1 MCVGAQTP
9 RSLLVPKRASVC
21 AAERERRGRAYETLA
36 MSPPSAKRKPV
47 LQRRASTC
55 CSARCG
61 GGGTAPS
68 AGGHTRCGRAGR
80 PRRTT
85 VWAAAGIGGHLRGI
99 VPPASRRNEGPSS
112 RPRQPSA
119 SVSPRDRRVVRGLG
133 LLKLLPRP
141 VVFARSFCPRGHAA
155 AARPS
160 RAPPS
165 AHAQSR
171 AISATAPVADGVG
184 QEGLRG
190 QRRPHEPLEMSLT
203 CPSQPT
209 VGAGVTTT
217 GGVALLHKVGIT
229 AHRKEQEAPSR
240 GLATF

>member
-85 VWAAAGIGGHLRGI
+85 AWAAAGIGGHLRGI

-112 RPRQPSA
+112 KPRQPSA

-133 LLKLLPRP
+133 LLKLLPRRGA
-141 VVFARSFCPRGHAA
+141 FAHAA
-155 AARPS
+155 MMRPPARHALRHRHTRKAEQS
-160 RAPPS
+160 APPHLS
-165 AHAQSR
+165 QTGWGKRGSEDSVGRMNHSRWRRRAHPNQQWVQA
-171 AISATAPVADGVG
+171 
-184 QEGLRG
+184 
-190 QRRPHEPLEMSLT
+190 
-203 CPSQPT
+203 
-209 VGAGVTTT
+209 
-217 GGVALLHKVGIT
+217 
-229 AHRKEQEAPSR
+229 
-240 GLATF
+240 

>member
-1 MCVGAQTP
+1 MCVGAKTP

-36 MSPPSAKRKPV
+36 MSPPSSKRKPV

-85 VWAAAGIGGHLRGI
+85 AWAAAGIGGHLRGI

-133 LLKLLPRP
+133 LLKLLPRRKA
-141 VVFARSFCPRGHAA
+141 FAHAA
-155 AARPS
+155 MMRPPARHALRHRHTRKAEQS
-160 RAPPS
+160 APPHLS
-165 AHAQSR
+165 QTGWGKRGSEDSLGRMNHSRWRRRAHPNQQWVQA
-171 AISATAPVADGVG
+171 
-184 QEGLRG
+184 
-190 QRRPHEPLEMSLT
+190 
-203 CPSQPT
+203 
-209 VGAGVTTT
+209 
-217 GGVALLHKVGIT
+217 
-229 AHRKEQEAPSR
+229 
-240 GLATF
+240 

>member
-1 MCVGAQTP
+1 MLDFSCLFI
-9 RSLLVPKRASVC
+9 SD
-21 AAERERRGRAYETLA
+21 
-36 MSPPSAKRKPV
+36 RKPV

-85 VWAAAGIGGHLRGI
+85 AWAAAGIGGHLRGI

-133 LLKLLPRP
+133 LLKLLPRRGA
-141 VVFARSFCPRGHAA
+141 FAHAA
-155 AARPS
+155 MMRPPARHALRHRHTRKAEQS
-160 RAPPS
+160 APPHLS
-165 AHAQSR
+165 QTGWGKRGSEDSLGRMNHSRWRRRAHPNQQWVQA
-171 AISATAPVADGVG
+171 
-184 QEGLRG
+184 
-190 QRRPHEPLEMSLT
+190 
-203 CPSQPT
+203 
-209 VGAGVTTT
+209 
-217 GGVALLHKVGIT
+217 
-229 AHRKEQEAPSR
+229 
-240 GLATF
+240 

>member
-36 MSPPSAKRKPV
+36 MSPPSSKRKPV

-85 VWAAAGIGGHLRGI
+85 AWAAAGIGGHLRGI

-119 SVSPRDRRVVRGLG
+119 SVSPRDRRVVRALG
-133 LLKLLPRP
+133 LLKLLPRRGA
-141 VVFARSFCPRGHAA
+141 FAHAA
-155 AARPS
+155 MLRPPARHALRHRHTRKAEQS
-160 RAPPS
+160 APPHLS
-165 AHAQSR
+165 QTGWGKRGSEDSVGRMNHSRWRRRAHPNQQWVQA
-171 AISATAPVADGVG
+171 
-184 QEGLRG
+184 
-190 QRRPHEPLEMSLT
+190 
-203 CPSQPT
+203 
-209 VGAGVTTT
+209 
-217 GGVALLHKVGIT
+217 
-229 AHRKEQEAPSR
+229 
-240 GLATF
+240 

>member
-80 PRRTT
+80 RRRMT

-133 LLKLLPRP
+133 LLKLLPRRKA
-141 VVFARSFCPRGHAA
+141 FAHAA
-155 AARPS
+155 MMRPPARHALRHRHTRKAEQS
-160 RAPPS
+160 APPHLS
-165 AHAQSR
+165 QTGWGKRGSEDSVGRMNHSRWRRRAHPNQQWVQA
-171 AISATAPVADGVG
+171 
-184 QEGLRG
+184 
-190 QRRPHEPLEMSLT
+190 
-203 CPSQPT
+203 
-209 VGAGVTTT
+209 
-217 GGVALLHKVGIT
+217 
-229 AHRKEQEAPSR
+229 
-240 GLATF
+240 

>member
-21 AAERERRGRAYETLA
+21 AAERERRRPRVRDPRAMTSRA
-36 MSPPSAKRKPV
+36 SAKRKPV

-68 AGGHTRCGRAGR
+68 AGGHTRCGRAGW
-80 PRRTT
+80 PRRMTA
-85 VWAAAGIGGHLRGI
+85 WAAAGIGGHLRGI

-141 VVFARSFCPRGHAA
+141 VVFAHAA
-155 AARPS
+155 MLRPPARHALRHRHTRKAEQS
-160 RAPPS
+160 APPHLS
-165 AHAQSR
+165 QTGWGKRGSEDSVGRMNHSRWRRRAHPNQQWVQA
-171 AISATAPVADGVG
+171 
-184 QEGLRG
+184 
-190 QRRPHEPLEMSLT
+190 
-203 CPSQPT
+203 
-209 VGAGVTTT
+209 
-217 GGVALLHKVGIT
+217 
-229 AHRKEQEAPSR
+229 
-240 GLATF
+240 

>member
-85 VWAAAGIGGHLRGI
+85 AWAAAGIGGHLRGI

-119 SVSPRDRRVVRGLG
+119 SVSPTACGAWTRPPQA
-133 LLKLLPRP
+133 LPRRKA
-141 VVFARSFCPRGHAA
+141 FAHAA
-155 AARPS
+155 MLRPPARHALRHRHTRKAEQS
-160 RAPPS
+160 APPHLS
-165 AHAQSR
+165 QTGWGKRGSEDSVGRMNHSR
-171 AISATAPVADGVG
+171 W
-184 QEGLRG
+184 R
-190 QRRPHEPLEMSLT
+190 
-203 CPSQPT
+203 
-209 VGAGVTTT
+209 
-217 GGVALLHKVGIT
+217 
-229 AHRKEQEAPSR
+229 
-240 GLATF
+240 

>member
-85 VWAAAGIGGHLRGI
+85 AWAAAGIGGHLRGI

-133 LLKLLPRP
+133 LLKLLPRRGA
-141 VVFARSFCPRGHAA
+141 FAHAA
-155 AARPS
+155 MLRPPARHALRHRHTRKAEQS
-160 RAPPS
+160 APPHLS
-165 AHAQSR
+165 QTGWGKRGSEDSVGRMNHSRWRRRAHPNQQWVQA
-171 AISATAPVADGVG
+171 
-184 QEGLRG
+184 
-190 QRRPHEPLEMSLT
+190 
-203 CPSQPT
+203 
-209 VGAGVTTT
+209 
-217 GGVALLHKVGIT
+217 
-229 AHRKEQEAPSR
+229 
-240 GLATF
+240 

>member
-85 VWAAAGIGGHLRGI
+85 AWAAAGIGGHLRGI

-133 LLKLLPRP
+133 LLKLLPRRGA
-141 VVFARSFCPRGHAA
+141 FAHAA
-155 AARPS
+155 MMRPPARHALRHRHTRKAEQS
-160 RAPPS
+160 APPHLS
-165 AHAQSR
+165 QTGWGKRGSEDSVGRMNHSRWRRRAHPNQQWVQA
-171 AISATAPVADGVG
+171 
-184 QEGLRG
+184 
-190 QRRPHEPLEMSLT
+190 
-203 CPSQPT
+203 
-209 VGAGVTTT
+209 
-217 GGVALLHKVGIT
+217 
-229 AHRKEQEAPSR
+229 
-240 GLATF
+240 

>member
-9 RSLLVPKRASVC
+9 RSLLVPKRASVY

-36 MSPPSAKRKPV
+36 MSPPSSKRKPV

-85 VWAAAGIGGHLRGI
+85 AWAAAGIGGHLRGI

-133 LLKLLPRP
+133 LLKLLPRRKA
-141 VVFARSFCPRGHAA
+141 FAHAA
-155 AARPS
+155 MMRPPARHALRHRHKRKAEQS
-160 RAPPS
+160 APPHLS
-165 AHAQSR
+165 QTGWGKRGSEDSLGRMNHSRWRRRAHPNQQWVQA
-171 AISATAPVADGVG
+171 
-184 QEGLRG
+184 
-190 QRRPHEPLEMSLT
+190 
-203 CPSQPT
+203 
-209 VGAGVTTT
+209 
-217 GGVALLHKVGIT
+217 
-229 AHRKEQEAPSR
+229 
-240 GLATF
+240 